1 MKTASTK
8 HAVQSASV
16 HPLPDHKEKPAA
28 QPKQTPLDDAIRLI
42 RMADVVQLI
51 GLQRG
56 AVYNLI
62 KNDPTFPRPV
72 PLTSSTAR
80 GAPVAFVLSEVQDW
94 IKARIALRGA
104 A

>member
-1 MKTASTK
+1 MKPADTK
-8 HAVQSASV
+8 QTMQPFDI
-16 HPLPDHKEKPAA
+16 HPLAKHKEQPAA
-28 QPKQTPLDDAIRLI
+28 EPAQAPLDDAIRLI

-51 GLQRG
+51 GLKRG

-94 IKARIALRGA
+94 IKARIAARSA

>member
-8 HAVQSASV
+8 QAAQSASV
-16 HPLPDHKEKPAA
+16 HTLPENKAKPVV

-42 RMADVVQLI
+42 RMTDVVQLI

-62 KNDPTFPRPV
+62 KKDPTFPRPV

>member
-1 MKTASTK
+1 MKTASIK
-8 HAVQSASV
+8 QALQGASI
-16 HPLPDHKEKPAA
+16 HPLPPQKEQPAA
-28 QPKQTPLDDAIRLI
+28 QPKKTPLDESVRLI
-42 RMADVVQLI
+42 RMVDVVQLI

-56 AVYNLI
+56 AVYKLI
-62 KNDPTFPRPV
+62 KSDPAFPRPV

>member
-8 HAVQSASV
+8 QTAQGASV
-16 HPLPDHKEKPAA
+16 HPLPAHKEQPAA
-28 QPKQTPLDDAIRLI
+28 QPKKTPLDESVRLI

-56 AVYNLI
+56 AVYKLI

-80 GAPVAFVLSEVQDW
+80 GAPVAFVLSEVQGW

>member
-8 HAVQSASV
+8 QAAQSASV
-16 HPLPDHKEKPAA
+16 HTLPESKAKPVV

-42 RMADVVQLI
+42 RMTDVVQLI

-62 KNDPTFPRPV
+62 KKDPTFPRPV

>member
-8 HAVQSASV
+8 QTTHVVSAPS
-16 HPLPDHKEKPAA
+16 LPDHKEKPAA
-28 QPKQTPLDDAIRLI
+28 QPKQMLLNDAIRLI

-56 AVYNLI
+56 AVYKLI